1 MPSPLRKTW
10 QDSKKQ
16 LGPGADKNFKKD
28 LGPTLD
34 KAQDAYNAL
43 VAENNNKFKV
53 AGFSDSTPDLVK
65 VRTKLATALPL
76 HEKVHTVATGYK
88 SLIEKMDKKAPGV
101 SNALKTL
108 GDIISHFHQ
117 QDTLMRQ
124 HVPSEEQAKKFKEA
138 FMKATLKQI

>member
-10 QDSKKQ
+10 QDCKKQ
-16 LGPGADKNFKKD
+16 MGPGADKNFKKD

-34 KAQDAYNAL
+34 KAQDAYDAVL
-43 VAENNNKFKV
+43 ATSNNKFKV
-53 AGFSDSTPDLVK
+53 EGFSDSTPDLVK
-65 VRTKLATALPL
+65 LRSKLATALPL

-88 SLIEKMDKKAPGV
+88 SLVEKMDKKSPGV
-101 SNALKTL
+101 TTALKTL
-108 GDIISHFHQ
+108 TDIINHFHQ

-124 HVPSEEQAKKFKEA
+124 HIPSEDQSKKFKEA